1 MTAPA
6 TKEGRAMRRKIDPKQ
21 AIGIEAQER
30 KRKVALA
37 GWKTR
42 LRREA
47 ERRQREL
54 DEVKAQAR
62 RKEAL
67 LELCVVVLDVKRPK
81 R

>member
-1 MTAPA
+1 MTAA
-6 TKEGRAMRRKIDPKQ
+6 AIKEGRAMRRKMDPKQ
-21 AIGIEAQER
+21 AIDIEAHEH
-30 KRKVALA
+30 KSKAALA
-37 GWKTR
+37 GWKNR

-47 ERRQREL
+47 ERRQRNL

-67 LELCVVVLDVKRPK
+67 QEQGVVVLDDKRPK